1 MSPVVRKYTVAAPR
15 SILNCYGRPNVADPL
30 LLKRRIHATKMLLSI
45 VKKLKKLT
53 GLNGFTCARIINCVM
68 IAPNARRLKH
78 SLNKDKIF
86 SSFIHSLLFLYI
98 IRISLYMLNK

>member
-1 MSPVVRKYTVAAPR
+1 MSPVVSMYTVAAPR
-15 SILNCYGRPNVADPL
+15 SILNCSDRPNVAVPI

-68 IAPNARRLKH
+68 IALNARRLKH

-86 SSFIHSLLFLYI
+86 HPSYIPSFSYI
-98 IRISLYMLNK
+98 

>member
-1 MSPVVRKYTVAAPR
+1 MSPVVSMYTVAAPR
-15 SILNCYGRPNVADPL
+15 SILNCSDRPNVAVPI

-53 GLNGFTCARIINCVM
+53 GLNGFTCALIMNCVIM
-68 IAPNARRLKH
+68 ALHTRRLKQN
-78 SLNKDKIF
+78 LNKDKIF

-98 IRISLYMLNK
+98 I

>member
-1 MSPVVRKYTVAAPR
+1 MYTAAAPR
-15 SILNCYGRPNVADPL
+15 STPNCSDRPNVAVPI

-68 IAPNARRLKH
+68 IALNARRLKH
-78 SLNKDKIF
+78 SLNKDNVL
-86 SSFIHSLLFLYI
+86 HPHTVPPLLIQTYN
-98 IRISLYMLNK
+98 SPVHAQ